1 MTSDQRLDRIEHLT
15 AGIAEERHKDR
26 EEYKTLWRDTQR
38 QLEALATDTRLRF
51 EQVANR
57 FDQIAT
63 DRQAAD
69 AKLDA
74 RIGALADADEK
85 LAARIAS
92 LVSAIGEF
100 IAQGEP
106 RASKE

>member
-1 MTSDQRLDRIEHLT
+1 MTIDQRLDRIEHLT
-15 AGIAEERHKDR
+15 AGIAEERRKDR
-26 EEYKTLWRDTQR
+26 DEYKELWRDTQR
-38 QLEALATDTRLRF
+38 QLDALATDTRLRF

-57 FDQIAT
+57 FDQIAP

-74 RIGALADADEK
+74 RIANLADADEK

-92 LVSAIGEF
+92 LVSAIGNF
-100 IAQGEP
+100 IARE
-106 RASKE
+106 

>member
-1 MTSDQRLDRIEHLT
+1 MTIDQRLDRIEHLT
-15 AGIAEERHKDR
+15 AGIAEERRKDR
-26 EEYKTLWRDTQR
+26 DEYKELWRDTQR
-38 QLEALATDTRLRF
+38 QLDALATDTRLRF

-74 RIGALADADEK
+74 RIANLADADEK

-92 LVSAIGEF
+92 LVSAIGNF
-100 IAQGEP
+100 IARE
-106 RASKE
+106 